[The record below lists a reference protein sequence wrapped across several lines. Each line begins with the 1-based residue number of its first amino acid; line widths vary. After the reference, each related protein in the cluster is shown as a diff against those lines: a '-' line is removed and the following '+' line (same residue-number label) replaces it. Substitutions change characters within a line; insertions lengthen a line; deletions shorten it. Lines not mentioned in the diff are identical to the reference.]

1 MKRILFPVLAVCLLA
16 SCSKEPVPQDEETP
30 EVKTELLSAK
40 DTGAFVPGVTIVKFS
55 DDMIDLIEGDLSAG
69 HVATRSMG
77 LNQAL
82 DELGIMDAD
91 NLGLFASLED
101 RTRCAVR
108 LVADEQVELAERT
121 RFLRLVD
128 G

>member
-82 DELGIMDAD
+82 DELGIKSIKRLFPDA
-91 NLGLFASLED
+91 GEFEP
-101 RTRCAVR
+101 RTRKEG
-108 LVADEQVELAERT
+108 LHKWHFHST
-121 RFLRLVD
+121 
-128 G
+128 